1 MTEDSGPA
9 EGLEQARSYLRN
21 ADPVLARLIDD
32 RPAFDPRAW
41 MAQLP
46 PMDLYGAL
54 LFQVTGQQLSVLA
67 TRRILARIEALF
79 GGRLPSPAEL
89 LEVDPG
95 KLREAGLSWRKV
107 STLRDLAER
116 FSDGRLNPDVL
127 SALPDE
133 ELMAELTAIPG
144 IGPWTVQGALLVALQ
159 REDVVLPGDLA
170 LRKAV
175 QAAYRLDH
183 LPSQQEVLS
192 IAEKWRPHRSLATSY
207 LFSAAFEPAGTPP
220 VAPSRDVAPTR
231 LTHSGSIR
239 QPRGALSWAEVGVE
253 RAGRHGQA
261 RPGSSSEPPRCL
273 EIETSGLPG
282 DQVELVA
289 FDVGEGR
296 PARLA
301 WLGRGACERPGSAVA
316 RSRSSKVS
324 LMRSR
329 CRRFLT
335 IFGLR
340 DLVEYDA
347 GPQVSPSPASSTACS
362 EVGASQPAARGHRPR
377 TGPGQRRRRSQRRPR
392 TANCS

>member
-1 MTEDSGPA
+1 VTEDSSAA

-21 ADPVLARLIDD
+21 SDPVLARLIDD

-79 GGRLPSPAEL
+79 DGRIPSPAGL

-116 FSDGRLNPDVL
+116 VSDGRLNPDVL

-133 ELMAELTAIPG
+133 ELMAELTAVPG
-144 IGPWTVQGALLVALQ
+144 IGPWTVQGALLIALQ

-183 LPSQQEVLS
+183 LPGQQEVLS

-207 LFSAAFEPAGTPP
+207 LFSAAFEPTGRPP
-220 VAPSRDVAPTR
+220 IAPS
-231 LTHSGSIR
+231 
-239 QPRGALSWAEVGVE
+239 
-253 RAGRHGQA
+253 
-261 RPGSSSEPPRCL
+261 
-273 EIETSGLPG
+273 ET
-282 DQVELVA
+282 
-289 FDVGEGR
+289 
-296 PARLA
+296 
-301 WLGRGACERPGSAVA
+301 
-316 RSRSSKVS
+316 
-324 LMRSR
+324 
-329 CRRFLT
+329 
-335 IFGLR
+335 
-340 DLVEYDA
+340 
-347 GPQVSPSPASSTACS
+347 
-362 EVGASQPAARGHRPR
+362 
-377 TGPGQRRRRSQRRPR
+377 
-392 TANCS
+392 